1 MALLR
6 SPVFVICLLLF
17 IGHQV
22 LQLGF
27 KMRIGWMDNY
37 LDNLVA
43 MPVILTLLT
52 FERRWLFKKGDQYC
66 LPIIDVVI
74 ATVYIIVIAEIV
86 FPLLS
91 PRFTGDWYDILFYIA
106 GSLLFYFTI
115 NRMDV
120 SKNRSN

>member
-17 IGHQV
+17 IAHQV

-27 KMRIGWMDNY
+27 KVRIGWMDNY

-43 MPVILTLLT
+43 MPVILILLI

-91 PRFTGDWYDILFYIA
+91 PRFTGDWYDVLFYIA
-106 GSLLFYFTI
+106 GSILFYCTI